1 MSDDNTQDG
10 AEPSLA
16 SAGSGE
22 RGPDTRGP
30 AVIATGSVIGGFT
43 FIGPFPTIEHA
54 AEWHA
59 KRSLSGLLG
68 LPADAIVL
76 LESPDRHAVVKNDE

>member
-1 MSDDNTQDG
+1 MSTDSTHDA
-10 AEPSLA
+10 AEPSSA

-30 AVIATGSVIGGFT
+30 AVIVTGSVLGGFT

-59 KRSLSGLLG
+59 TRSLPGLLG
-68 LPADAIVL
+68 LPADAIVV
-76 LESPDRHAVVKNDE
+76 LESPDRHAVAKNDE

>member
-1 MSDDNTQDG
+1 MSNENTNRD
-10 AEPSLA
+10 AEPSPA

-30 AVIATGSVIGGFT
+30 AVIVTGSVIGGFT

-54 AEWHA
+54 AEWQA
-59 KRSLSGLLG
+59 TRSLPGLLG